1 MPSPSPRRLRAR
13 VTDKASRT
21 LRRAKQQAGPAA
33 ARVQAAAPEVARPRR
48 APAPAPTPA
57 PAAPRGTAL
66 VERLLHDGDLTAA
79 VLGQVRAW
87 VADQRPAPA
96 VSLAE
101 SLRRRPETRDLG
113 DLASG
118 IVAFQRGFPELAW
131 SRFDGL
137 AARVWAPHAPEEY
150 VRCGLAHA
158 HDRTVAEV
166 RRLLDEDPELVRLGD
181 WITLAGV
188 AFGAAEHDLADDIL
202 TVVDKIAEQTPH
214 RPEGIDRRRH
224 WLRPWVQAEVG
235 HTGPRGDRPVFAVM
249 DYGHPQPSRGSANI
263 GDHVQSIA
271 SLGHLVRHQGL
282 RYHGDPELVSLLER
296 LAGRTRPE
304 LRLDDVDADLDVL
317 TIHRDASMYQEIPE
331 GTWTLCFGWFMHQ
344 LFKERYGF
352 PLHDALRPLFL
363 SFHCNKRDL
372 LTDDA
377 IAYLRRYGPVGC
389 RDWTT
394 VYLLLSA
401 GVPAFF
407 SGCLTTTVST
417 VFPELDER
425 PPRTAPVGYVDV
437 PDGLVEPG
445 APTYAH
451 SDRAVRTRS
460 FLENCDRAVELL
472 ETYRRDLSAVVT
484 SRLHAYL
491 PLRSLGVPVDFRPA
505 NLSDIRF
512 DGLAGITDEAF
523 EDIRTGILDI
533 LQGVFSLIL
542 SGAGEDE
549 VYARWRELTADR
561 VAAAE
566 RRLHAEPAALPA
578 APEQLA
584 ARVARAVAHTVT
596 VEGTGGPDGEPVH
609 VAVPVTK
616 GEVGRL
622 APLVRS
628 LRAHSSRP
636 LHVWVLGR
644 PKADHARA
652 KLAAQLP
659 DVTFSWVRTGGLDRA
674 FPAPLRVP
682 NTAAR
687 VLLRELLPGVDRVVV
702 LPPAAVVE
710 GDIAELA
717 DLDLGGHAFAAARS
731 RESTTSGYHRLHD
744 AAARLGRDTARS
756 AELRR
761 TAHALHAFDF
771 DAFAT
776 NLLVVDL
783 PRLAEQVPSA
793 TAVGLMQ
800 HYGLRPDEVLLYLAG
815 PDRAEI
821 PERWQHEPTEDAVRD
836 PLLVRWTGARP
847 WDHDYAPEQERWHRH
862 ARKSA
867 AADIA

>member
-1 MPSPSPRRLRAR
+1 MPSSPPRRLRAR
-13 VTDKASRT
+13 VSDTASRA
-21 LRRAKQQAGPAA
+21 LRRTRQQAGPVA
-33 ARVQAAAPEVARPRR
+33 ARGKTAPTQAAGPRR
-48 APAPAPTPA
+48 AQAPAA
-57 PAAPRGTAL
+57 PAAPRGL
-66 VERLLHDGDLTAA
+66 PLLERLLHDGDLTAA
-79 VLGQVRAW
+79 VLAQVRTW
-87 VADQRPAPA
+87 VADGRPAQA

-113 DLASG
+113 DLAG
-118 IVAFQRGFPELAW
+118 GVVAFQRGFVELAW
-131 SRFDGL
+131 SRFEGL

-150 VRCGLAHA
+150 VRCGLLHA

-166 RRLLDEDPELVRLGD
+166 RRLLDEDPGLVRLGD

-188 AFGAAEHDLADDIL
+188 AFGAAEHDLAEDVL
-202 TVVDKIAEQTPH
+202 TVVDKLAGQTPD
-214 RPEGIDRRRH
+214 RSANIDRRRE
-224 WLRPWVQAEVG
+224 WLRPWLQAEVG
-235 HTGPRGDRPVFAVM
+235 HTGPRRDRPVFAVM

-271 SLGHLVRHQGL
+271 SLGHLVRHAGL

-296 LAGRTRPE
+296 LAARTRPE
-304 LRLDDVDADLDVL
+304 LRLDDADSDLDVL

-352 PLHDALRPLFL
+352 PLHDALRPLFV

-377 IAYLRRYGPVGC
+377 IAYLKRYGPVGC

-407 SGCLTTTVST
+407 SGCMTTTVST

-437 PDGLVEPG
+437 PDGMVEPG
-445 APTYAH
+445 APTYTH
-451 SDRAVRTRS
+451 SDRAVRARS

-491 PLRSLGVPVDFRPA
+491 PLRSLGVPVDFRPDYP
-505 NLSDIRF
+505 SDIRF

-523 EDIRTGILDI
+523 EDIRTGILDT

-542 SGAGEDE
+542 AGAGEDE
-549 VYARWRELTADR
+549 VYTRWRELTADR

-566 RRLHAEPAALPA
+566 QRLHAEADPLPA
-578 APEQLA
+578 VPDTLT
-584 ARVARAVAHTVT
+584 ARVARAVARTVT
-596 VEGTGGPDGEPVH
+596 VEGTGGPEGEPVH
-609 VAVPVTK
+609 VVVPVTK
-616 GEVGRL
+616 AEVGRL

-628 LRAHSSRP
+628 LREHASRP
-636 LHVWVLGR
+636 LHVWMLGR
-644 PKADHARA
+644 PKGDQVRSR
-652 KLAAQLP
+652 LAAELP

-674 FPAPLRVP
+674 FASPCRTP

-687 VLLRELLPGVDRVVV
+687 VLLRELLPGVDRVVL

-731 RESTTSGYHRLHD
+731 RQATTSGYHRLHD
-744 AAARLGRDTARS
+744 AALRLGRDTARS

-771 DAFAT
+771 DAFET

-821 PERWQHEPTEDAVRD
+821 PERWQHEPTEDAVHD

-847 WDHDYAPEQERWHRH
+847 WDHDYAPEQERWQRH
-862 ARKSA
+862 ARKPA